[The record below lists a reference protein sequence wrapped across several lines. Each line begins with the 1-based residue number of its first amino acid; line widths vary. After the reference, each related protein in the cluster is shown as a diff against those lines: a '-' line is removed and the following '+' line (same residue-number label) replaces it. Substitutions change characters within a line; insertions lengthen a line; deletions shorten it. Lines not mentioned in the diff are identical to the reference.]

1 MFSIKLTPG
10 PAKDIVWKFRHQ
22 IANDDSVLFKKFGEL
37 YRFFLSDGRSL
48 NEARENACMY
58 LAFPYIRSL
67 TILDYG
73 ELRFIMDEIYD
84 IIISH
89 EAQGN

>member
-1 MFSIKLTPG
+1 MFNIRLTPG
-10 PAKDIVWKFRHQ
+10 PAKNIVWKDRQQ
-22 IANDDSVLFKKFGEL
+22 IANDDTVLFAKFGEL
-37 YRFFLSDGRSL
+37 YRYFINNGEPVDT
-48 NEARENACMY
+48 ARENACMY

-73 ELRFIMDEIYD
+73 ELRVIMDEIYD
-84 IIISH
+84 IVISF

>member
-1 MFSIKLTPG
+1 MSIRLTPG
-10 PAKDIVWKFRHQ
+10 PAKDIIWKSRQQ
-22 IANDDSVLFKKFGEL
+22 IADDDRVLFQKFGEL
-37 YRFFLSDGRSL
+37 YKHFIEAGQSID
-48 NEARENACMY
+48 EARENSCMY
-58 LAFPYIRSL
+58 LTFPYIRSL

-84 IIISH
+84 IIISY